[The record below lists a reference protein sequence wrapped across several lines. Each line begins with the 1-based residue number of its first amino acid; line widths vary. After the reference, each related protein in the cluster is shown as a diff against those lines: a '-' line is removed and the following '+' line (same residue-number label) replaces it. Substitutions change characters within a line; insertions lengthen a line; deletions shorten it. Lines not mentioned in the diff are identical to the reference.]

1 MTANAL
7 QKKLF
12 RIGQMAKEN
21 FAGSVSDTGNASDI
35 LFGRKMRC
43 TSSYCS
49 KLYHSTSKIIVNVV
63 PRDY

>member
-21 FAGSVSDTGNASDI
+21 FAGSVSTGNASDI
-35 LFGRKMRC
+35 FWKAK
-43 TSSYCS
+43 Y
-49 KLYHSTSKIIVNVV
+49 IVVN
-63 PRDY
+63 